1 MKKTMKSRILSGA
14 MAGVLAMSL
23 AVPAFASGSTT
34 ITGGYQPTTIEVD
47 VPTTGTAQIN
57 PYGITVDYV
66 AKTDSDAAIS
76 IVGEQIVSQ
85 PMLLVNNSTMKLDVS
100 ASVVGEPKGDFTF
113 SATAPTAAE
122 TKKTGF
128 VYLQLKEDTTLVEA
142 KKAGESDE
150 AIQGFKKRDV
160 AQLFADWA
168 APYNAAK
175 DVVVG
180 TTAASQ
186 TKIIKLTPKGTSGYV
201 AGNVGLVRLAGK
213 VVETPREDWARADGF
228 TAVVSFTFKPDTSI
242 DATLDKNT
250 LALSL
255 GTASGTVQV
264 TPPSGVTFASIAW
277 TIDNSAVA
285 TLTNDTTATV
295 TVTRTTTTGTATV
308 SVVAVGDNG
317 KTYTGTVAVTN
328 S

>member
-1 MKKTMKSRILSGA
+1 MKSMKTRIFSGVL
-14 MAGVLAMSL
+14 AGALAMSL

-34 ITGGYQPTTIEVD
+34 ITGGYQPTVIEVD

-57 PYGITVDYV
+57 PYGITVDFV
-66 AKTDSDAAIS
+66 AKTDSNAAIS
-76 IVGEQIVSQ
+76 SVGEQIVSQ

-113 SATAPTAAE
+113 SATAPAASE

-142 KKAGESDE
+142 KKAGASDE

-180 TTAASQ
+180 ATAASK
-186 TKIIKLTPKGTSGYV
+186 TNIIKLTPKGSSGYV

-213 VVETPREDWARADGF
+213 VVEAPREDWARADGF
-228 TAVVSFTFKPDTSI
+228 TAVVSFTFKPDTSLP
-242 DATLDKNT
+242 ATLDNST

-255 GTASGTVQV
+255 GSATGTV
-264 TPPSGVTFASIAW
+264 TISAPAGVTFTSIAW
-277 TIDNSAVA
+277 TVDNSAVA

-295 TVTRTTTTGTATV
+295 TVNRVTAGTATV
-308 SVVAVGDNG
+308 SVTAIGDDG